1 VALNLDVAF
10 LHDVEE
16 ADLNFSGEVGKFVD
30 GENAA
35 IGARQQAIVNREFVR
50 EIASAS
56 RGANGVDVAD
66 DVSDGNVRCG
76 EFFDKALV
84 ARHPCDGRVVSFSG
98 NLLAAGATNRLER
111 IVIDF
116 AASDHRNLRIQ

>member
-1 VALNLDVAF
+1 K
-10 LHDVEE
+10 E

-35 IGARQQAIVNREFVR
+35 IGARQQAIMNGEFVR
-50 EIASAS
+50 EIAAAS
-56 RGANGVDVAD
+56 RSANGVDVAD

-98 NLLAAGATNRLER
+98 ILLSAGATNRLEW
-111 IVIDF
+111 IVIVF
-116 AASDHRNLRIQ
+116 AFFIHRNMRY